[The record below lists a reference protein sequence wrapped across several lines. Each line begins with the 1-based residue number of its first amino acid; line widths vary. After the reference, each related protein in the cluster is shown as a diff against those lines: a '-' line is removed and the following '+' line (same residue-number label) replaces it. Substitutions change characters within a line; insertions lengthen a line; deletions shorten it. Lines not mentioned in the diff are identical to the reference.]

1 MCGIIGYSGKLQAA
15 NVLLEGLRNLE
26 YRGYDSAGI
35 SLFTKSGLKTYKAQG
50 RLSQLEALL
59 GENLPEGQCG
69 IGHTRWATHG
79 APSNV
84 NAHPHASGSIT
95 LVHNGI
101 LENYMELKE
110 VLLKKGRVFASQT
123 DTEVIAQWLD
133 EEYQQAHE
141 PIKAIRKTLKALKGS
156 YALGILFAEHP
167 GVIYA
172 VRKDSPLIIGLGQ
185 GENLIASDITAI
197 LTYTRDY
204 LLVEENEIAM
214 ITPEQAKIYSPEGEQ
229 LVKREPCRA
238 DWDIGAAQKGGYAHF
253 MRKEIDEQ
261 PHALEATISP
271 RVNNGQIDFSVDHVE
286 DAFLSNFHS
295 VQIVACG
302 TAMHAGMIGKHLIES
317 LARIPVSVNIA
328 SEYRYSNPI
337 VGKDDLVIIVSQS
350 GETADTLAALRL
362 AKLHGARTL
371 AIVNVVGSSI
381 AREAE
386 RVLYTY
392 AGPEIAVASTK
403 AYSVQTAMFYLLALR
418 IAYLSGNMDTDKI
431 FRYVEKIQA
440 ISQMV
445 KDSLKTAPICKEI
458 AADLVDS
465 SDLFY
470 IGRGLDYCLSLEGS
484 LKLKEISYLHSE
496 AYAAGELK
504 HGTISLITEKVPVI
518 AVATQSSILE
528 KMISNMREVKARGG
542 FVVVICQAGSNI
554 PEDAADRVIYL
565 PDSVKD
571 ELLAPLAAIVPLQ
584 LIAYEIASLRGC
596 DVDKPRNLAKSVT
609 VE

>member
-1 MCGIIGYSGKLQAA
+1 MCGIIGYTGKREAA
-15 NVLLEGLRNLE
+15 EILLEGLRNLE

-35 SLFTKSGLKTYKAQG
+35 ALFTGTGVKTYKAQG

-59 GENLPEGQCG
+59 GGNLPEGRCG
-69 IGHTRWATHG
+69 IGHTRWASHG
-79 APSNV
+79 APSDV
-84 NAHPHASGSIT
+84 NAHPHASGKVT

-110 VLLKKGRVFASQT
+110 ILLNKGRVFVSQT

-133 EEYQQAHE
+133 EEYRQTPNPMEAL
-141 PIKAIRKTLKALKGS
+141 RRTLKAMKGS
-156 YALGILFAEHP
+156 YALGILFEDHP
-167 GVIYA
+167 GVLYA
-172 VRKDSPLIIGLGQ
+172 VRKDSPLIIGLGK
-185 GENLIASDITAI
+185 GENLIASDITPVLA
-197 LTYTRDY
+197 YTRDY
-204 LLVEENEIAM
+204 LLVEENEIAV
-214 ITPEQAKIYSPEGEQ
+214 ITPERAELYSPEGEPVQ
-229 LVKREPCRA
+229 REPLRA
-238 DWDIGAAQKGGYAHF
+238 DWDISAAQKGGYAHF

-261 PHALEATISP
+261 PRALEATISP
-271 RVNNGQIDFSVDHVE
+271 RLKGGHIDFSVDGIE
-286 DAFLSNFHS
+286 DAFLSNFRTI
-295 VQIVACG
+295 QIVACG
-302 TAMHAGMIGKHLIES
+302 TAMHAGMIGKYLIEN
-317 LARIPVSVNIA
+317 LARVPVSVDIA

-362 AKLHGARTL
+362 AKSHGARTL

-386 RVLYTY
+386 KVLYTY

-403 AYSVQTAMFYLLALR
+403 AYSVQTAMFYLLALH
-418 IAYLSGNMDTDKI
+418 IAQLNGALSPEEIAAYEKKLDLIPKI
-431 FRYVEKIQA
+431 
-440 ISQMV
+440 V
-445 KDSLKTAPICKEI
+445 KDSLKTAAYCKEI
-458 AADLVDS
+458 ASELVDA

-470 IGRGLDYCLSLEGS
+470 MGRGLDYCLSMEGS

-504 HGTISLITEKVPVI
+504 HGTISLITEKVPII
-518 AVATQSSILE
+518 AIATQPRLVE

-542 FVVVICQAGSNI
+542 YVVAICQAGSTM
-554 PEDAADRVIYL
+554 PEDATDKVIYL
-565 PDSVKD
+565 PESVQD
-571 ELLAPLAAIVPLQ
+571 EMFAPLAAIVPLQ

-609 VE
+609 IE

>member
-1 MCGIIGYSGKLQAA
+1 MCGIIGYTGKRQAA
-15 NVLLEGLRNLE
+15 EVLLEGLRNLE

-35 SLFTKSGLKTYKAQG
+35 ALFTQSGLKTYKAQG

-59 GENLPEGQCG
+59 GENLPDGQCG

-79 APSNV
+79 VPSDINS
-84 NAHPHASGSIT
+84 HPHASGSVT

-101 LENYMELKE
+101 LENYMELRE
-110 VLLKKGRVFASQT
+110 QLLRKGRTFVSQT

-133 EEYQQAHE
+133 EEYQRDHE
-141 PIKAIRKTLKALKGS
+141 PAAAIRRALPSLKGS
-156 YALGILFAEHP
+156 YALGILFADRP
-167 GVIYA
+167 GVLYA
-172 VRKDSPLIIGLGQ
+172 VRKDSPLIVGQGQ

-197 LTYTRDY
+197 LPYTRDY
-204 LLVEENEIAM
+204 LLVEENELAIV
-214 ITPEQAKIYSPEGEQ
+214 TPEKVQLFSPIGEP
-229 LVKREPCRA
+229 VDREFCHA
-238 DWDIGAAQKGGYAHF
+238 DWDVTAAQKGGYAHF

-261 PHALEATISP
+261 PRALEATISP
-271 RVNNGQIDFSVDHVE
+271 RMASGHIDFSADGVE
-286 DAFLSNFHS
+286 DAFLSDFHS
-295 VQIVACG
+295 IQIVACG
-302 TAMHAGMIGKHLIES
+302 TAMHAGMIGKYLIES
-317 LARIPVSVNIA
+317 LARVPVSVNIA
-328 SEYRYSNPI
+328 SEYRYSDPI

-362 AKLHGARTL
+362 AKERGARTL

-403 AYSVQTAMFYLLALR
+403 AYSVQVAMFYLLALHISR
-418 IAYLSGNMDTDKI
+418 LKGTLSAE
-431 FRYVEKIQA
+431 RLSACEKALLA
-440 ISQMV
+440 IPQTV
-445 KDSLKTAPICKEI
+445 KAALETSPLCKKM
-458 AADLVDS
+458 AADLAEA

-470 IGRGLDYCLSLEGS
+470 IGRGLDYCLSMEGS

-518 AVATQSSILE
+518 AIVTQPGLQE
-528 KMISNMREVKARGG
+528 KMVSNMQAVRARDG
-542 FVVVICQAGSNI
+542 FVLAICQEDAVLPS
-554 PEDAADRVIYL
+554 DAADRVLRL
-565 PDSVKD
+565 PGPAIDP
-571 ELLAPLAAIVPLQ
+571 LFAPLAAIVPLQ
-584 LIAYEIASLRGC
+584 LIAYEIAVLRGC

>member
-1 MCGIIGYSGKLQAA
+1 MCGIIGYTGKLQAA

-35 SLFTKSGLKTYKAQG
+35 ALFTQSGLKTYKAQG
-50 RLSQLEALL
+50 RLSQLEAML

-79 APSNV
+79 APSDI
-84 NAHPHASGSIT
+84 NAHPHASGSVT

-101 LENYMELKE
+101 LENYMELKDI
-110 VLLKKGRVFASQT
+110 LLKQGRVFVSQT

-133 EEYQQAHE
+133 EEYQKTRE
-141 PIKAIRKTLKALKGS
+141 PIKAIRQTLKAMKGA
-156 YALGILFAEHP
+156 YALGILFADHP
-167 GVIYA
+167 GVLYA
-172 VRKDSPLIIGLGQ
+172 VRKDSPLIVGLGK

-204 LLVEENEIAM
+204 LLVEEHEIAVIM
-214 ITPEQAKIYSPEGEQ
+214 PERAEIYSPEGKQ
-229 LVKREPCRA
+229 VDREPCRA

-271 RVNNGQIDFSVDHVE
+271 RLNNGQIDFSVDHVE
-286 DAFLSNFHS
+286 DAFLSNFRSIH
-295 VQIVACG
+295 IVACG

-362 AKLHGARTL
+362 AKSRGARTL

-418 IAYLSGNMDTDKI
+418 IACLNGKLDTGESSSYI
-431 FRYVEKIQA
+431 ENIQEIPQIVEA
-440 ISQMV
+440 
-445 KDSLKTAPICKEI
+445 SLKTAPLCKEI
-458 AADLVDS
+458 AADLADAA
-465 SDLFY
+465 DLFY
-470 IGRGLDYCLSLEGS
+470 IGRGLDYCLSMEGS

-504 HGTISLITEKVPVI
+504 HGTISLITDKVPVI
-518 AVATQSSILE
+518 AVAAQSSLLE

-542 FVVVICQAGSNI
+542 FVVAICQAGYNI

-565 PDSVKD
+565 PDLVKD
-571 ELLAPLAAIVPLQ
+571 ELFAPLAAIVPLQ